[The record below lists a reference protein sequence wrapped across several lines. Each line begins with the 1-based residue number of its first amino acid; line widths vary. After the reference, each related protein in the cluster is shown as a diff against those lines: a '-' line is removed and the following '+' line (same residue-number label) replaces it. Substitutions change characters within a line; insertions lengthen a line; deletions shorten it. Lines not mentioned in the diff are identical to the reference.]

1 MFISIVNL
9 KFASDIEADAMQA
22 YAEYEL
28 INKLPGILSIEVVRV
43 TNLHSVV
50 INKFQSQKHAEESK
64 DIIINKMK
72 QNPNIK
78 IEIFEGERLFI
89 KEKPVDYQTI
99 NNYTDYFIDDI
110 KSLNKFIN
118 FVKIYSIL
126 FYF

>member
-1 MFISIVNL
+1 MYIRIVNL

-22 YAEYEL
+22 YAEHEL

-50 INKFQSQKHAEESK
+50 INKFESQKHAEESK

-89 KEKPVDYQTI
+89 KEK
-99 NNYTDYFIDDI
+99 
-110 KSLNKFIN
+110 S
-118 FVKIYSIL
+118 
-126 FYF
+126 

>member
-1 MFISIVNL
+1 MYMRIVNL
-9 KFASDIEADAMQA
+9 KFASEIEADAMQA
-22 YAEYEL
+22 YAEHEL

-89 KEKPVDYQTI
+89 KEK
-99 NNYTDYFIDDI
+99 
-110 KSLNKFIN
+110 S
-118 FVKIYSIL
+118 
-126 FYF
+126 

>member
-1 MFISIVNL
+1 MYIRIVNL
-9 KFASDIEADAMQA
+9 KFASEIEADAMQA
-22 YAEYEL
+22 YAEHEL

-78 IEIFEGERLFI
+78 IEIFEGERLFV
-89 KEKPVDYQTI
+89 KEK
-99 NNYTDYFIDDI
+99 
-110 KSLNKFIN
+110 S
-118 FVKIYSIL
+118 
-126 FYF
+126 

>member
-1 MFISIVNL
+1 MYIRIVNL
-9 KFASDIEADAMQA
+9 KFASEIEADAMQA
-22 YAEYEL
+22 YAEHEL

-50 INKFQSQKHAEESK
+50 VNKFQSQKHAEESK

-89 KEKPVDYQTI
+89 KEK
-99 NNYTDYFIDDI
+99 
-110 KSLNKFIN
+110 S
-118 FVKIYSIL
+118 
-126 FYF
+126 

>member
-1 MFISIVNL
+1 MYIRIVNL

-22 YAEYEL
+22 YAEHEL
-28 INKLPGILSIEVVRV
+28 INKLPGILSIEVLRV

-89 KEKPVDYQTI
+89 KEK
-99 NNYTDYFIDDI
+99 
-110 KSLNKFIN
+110 S
-118 FVKIYSIL
+118 
-126 FYF
+126 

>member
-1 MFISIVNL
+1 MYIRIVNP
-9 KFASDIEADAMQA
+9 KFASEIEADAMQA
-22 YAEYEL
+22 YAEHEL

-89 KEKPVDYQTI
+89 KEK
-99 NNYTDYFIDDI
+99 
-110 KSLNKFIN
+110 S
-118 FVKIYSIL
+118 
-126 FYF
+126 

>member
-1 MFISIVNL
+1 MRIVNL
-9 KFASDIEADAMQA
+9 KFASEIEADAMQA
-22 YAEYEL
+22 YAEHEL

-50 INKFQSQKHAEESK
+50 INKFQSQQHAEESK

-89 KEKPVDYQTI
+89 KEK
-99 NNYTDYFIDDI
+99 
-110 KSLNKFIN
+110 S
-118 FVKIYSIL
+118 
-126 FYF
+126 

>member
-1 MFISIVNL
+1 MRIVNL
-9 KFASDIEADAMQA
+9 KFASEIEADAMQA
-22 YAEYEL
+22 YAEHEL

-50 INKFQSQKHAEESK
+50 INKFQSQKHADESK

-89 KEKPVDYQTI
+89 KEK
-99 NNYTDYFIDDI
+99 
-110 KSLNKFIN
+110 S
-118 FVKIYSIL
+118 
-126 FYF
+126 

>member
-1 MFISIVNL
+1 MYIRIVNL
-9 KFASDIEADAMQA
+9 KFASEIEADAMQA
-22 YAEYEL
+22 YAQHEL

-50 INKFQSQKHAEESK
+50 INKFQSQQHAEESK

-89 KEKPVDYQTI
+89 KEK
-99 NNYTDYFIDDI
+99 
-110 KSLNKFIN
+110 S
-118 FVKIYSIL
+118 
-126 FYF
+126 

>member
-1 MFISIVNL
+1 MYIRIVNL
-9 KFASDIEADAMQA
+9 KFASEIEADAMQA

-28 INKLPGILSIEVVRV
+28 INKLPGILSIEVVKV

-89 KEKPVDYQTI
+89 KEK
-99 NNYTDYFIDDI
+99 
-110 KSLNKFIN
+110 S
-118 FVKIYSIL
+118 
-126 FYF
+126 

>member
-1 MFISIVNL
+1 
-9 KFASDIEADAMQA
+9 MQA
-22 YAEYEL
+22 YAEHEL

-89 KEKPVDYQTI
+89 KEK
-99 NNYTDYFIDDI
+99 
-110 KSLNKFIN
+110 S
-118 FVKIYSIL
+118 
-126 FYF
+126 

>member
-1 MFISIVNL
+1 MNMYIRIVYL
-9 KFASDIEADAMQA
+9 KFASEIEADAMQA
-22 YAEYEL
+22 YAEHEL

-89 KEKPVDYQTI
+89 KEK
-99 NNYTDYFIDDI
+99 
-110 KSLNKFIN
+110 S
-118 FVKIYSIL
+118 
-126 FYF
+126 

>member
-1 MFISIVNL
+1 MYIRIVNL
-9 KFASDIEADAMQA
+9 KFASEIEADAMQA
-22 YAEYEL
+22 YAEHEL
-28 INKLPGILSIEVVRV
+28 INKLPGFLSIEVVRV

-89 KEKPVDYQTI
+89 KEK
-99 NNYTDYFIDDI
+99 
-110 KSLNKFIN
+110 S
-118 FVKIYSIL
+118 
-126 FYF
+126 